1 MDKLIDTLM
10 SEYDLSESEALVV
23 VGIVGISAFEEVNI
37 QEALNR
43 VDNKLKTIAYK
54 VAMA

>member
-1 MDKLIDTLM
+1 MDELVEKIIA
-10 SEYDLSESEALVV
+10 EYNLTESEALVV
-23 VGIVGISAFEEVNI
+23 IGIVGISAFETGTI
-37 QEALNR
+37 QEAIKT